1 MIATTQFYLYGRRH
15 CTANGWRRAS
25 ANYNLGMLDTVDLSS
40 KVFIV
45 TGANSGIGRCLSDYL
60 ASRGASLYMVCR
72 NEARAEVA
80 MCEIR
85 AASGNDKVHTLIGD
99 CSLAADVRRVMREF
113 GSRER
118 RLDGLV
124 CNAGAMT
131 PTKTVTSEGY
141 EVTLATHLLHGS
153 YLLATL
159 AMPHLRRSEA
169 GPRVLFV
176 SSGGMYNTPWPGWA
190 TANDA
195 PASEYKQ
202 ELAYAYAKRGQV
214 LLAEAW
220 ASDPFFTGIAIASC
234 HPGWTDTPGVDG
246 WIGRGKAALAP
257 LRTPWQGT
265 EGMAWLCVCPQAEI
279 QSGEFYLDRAPR
291 TKHLSGPFFTE
302 GTYTQNSPEE
312 VSELMQA
319 MRDATRMP
327 G

>member
-1 MIATTQFYLYGRRH
+1 MGPFGPMIATTQFYLYGRRH

-214 LLAEAW
+214 WLW
-220 ASDPFFTGIAIASC
+220 
-234 HPGWTDTPGVDG
+234 
-246 WIGRGKAALAP
+246 GR
-257 LRTPWQGT
+257 
-265 EGMAWLCVCPQAEI
+265 
-279 QSGEFYLDRAPR
+279 
-291 TKHLSGPFFTE
+291 
-302 GTYTQNSPEE
+302 
-312 VSELMQA
+312 
-319 MRDATRMP
+319 
-327 G
+327 